1 MGRKEAVIKKE
12 GVVKETLRN
21 GLFRVTID
29 KDEEVLAHLSG
40 KLRRYHIKVLS
51 GDKVV
56 MEFSPYDLT
65 KGRIVYRL

>member
-12 GVVKETLRN
+12 GVIKETLRN
-21 GLFRVTID
+21 GLFRVEID
-29 KDEEVLAHLSG
+29 EKEEVLAHLSG

>member
-1 MGRKEAVIKKE
+1 MGQKEAVIKKE
-12 GVVKETLRN
+12 GVIKETLRN
-21 GLFRVTID
+21 GLFRVEIHE
-29 KDEEVLAHLSG
+29 KEEVLAHLSG